1 VKLPC
6 WCASVNCGLQLGRV
20 GFGTEGGPQPRVL
33 RQDRAQLL
41 LHPWHWLLGQAT
53 AARDRWSQK
62 GTPPAEAATML
73 YLLRAWCRQ
82 GLPLLRHHQVHLSM
96 NQIASKVQNTG
107 VGRYLASTYCISQAY

>member
-1 VKLPC
+1 
-6 WCASVNCGLQLGRV
+6 
-20 GFGTEGGPQPRVL
+20 
-33 RQDRAQLL
+33 
-41 LHPWHWLLGQAT
+41 
-53 AARDRWSQK
+53 
-62 GTPPAEAATML
+62 ML